1 MSAFLILIF
10 AIAFCVVGS
19 SCEKKEYPIKV
30 MSFNIR
36 CIAFEPELNNMWVNR
51 KDRVL
56 QLIKDYDPDIIGFQ
70 ELKEGQY
77 VFLKENLE
85 GYGYYGEHRGP
96 FILTSEAAAIFWKK
110 DRFEAL
116 EKETFWLSE
125 TPNQMS
131 KGWDADLERICTR
144 VTFKDKLSKQTF
156 SHFNTHLDHKGTV
169 ARTEGLKL
177 ILNRIEESAL
187 PTILTG
193 DFNFSEGT
201 DRYQL
206 ILDQNL
212 VDTKYQ
218 SPQENSDSGGTYN
231 GFGTP
236 NSDKPIDFIF
246 TTKDFEAHSHKI
258 IRDSDEEGN
267 YPSDH
272 FPIIS
277 EVVLKK

>member
-1 MSAFLILIF
+1 M
-10 AIAFCVVGS
+10 
-19 SCEKKEYPIKV
+19 
-30 MSFNIR
+30 
-36 CIAFEPELNNMWVNR
+36 
-51 KDRVL
+51 
-56 QLIKDYDPDIIGFQ
+56 
-70 ELKEGQY
+70 
-77 VFLKENLE
+77 
-85 GYGYYGEHRGP
+85 
-96 FILTSEAAAIFWKK
+96 
-110 DRFEAL
+110 
-116 EKETFWLSE
+116 
-125 TPNQMS
+125 
-131 KGWDADLERICTR
+131 
-144 VTFKDKLSKQTF
+144 
-156 SHFNTHLDHKGTV
+156 
-169 ARTEGLKL
+169 KL

-218 SPQENSDSGGTYN
+218 SPQENSDSAAHITVLDS
-231 GFGTP
+231 

-246 TTKDFEAHSHKI
+246 TTKDFEAHSLKI

-272 FPIIS
+272 FPLIS